1 MRSLNRAGQESRNR
15 CRRPLR
21 GRTSGAKGWIT
32 RIGLAALLLLLR
44 PGQAGRRG
52 AAIAEPHPAA
62 AAETIAVDAQAP
74 AHDFPH
80 FWERMFG
87 SGRAILSLRDSYRR
101 DLRTV
106 KQATGFEYVRFHGIF
121 DDEAGVYG
129 GDSSGKPIYNF
140 SYVDQIY
147 DGLLDNGVRP
157 FVELSF
163 MPDKLAAKPSLFPFW
178 YKPDVSPPRDYDRW
192 GEMIEAFT
200 RHLVARYG
208 ADEVAQWYFEVWN
221 EPNIAFWAGDPKEST
236 YYQLYDATVRAI
248 KRVSPRFRVGGPS
261 TAQAAWVDRFIQ
273 HCVQANVP
281 VDFVSTHVYG
291 NDTAQN
297 VLGTDEKTPRDQ
309 MVYRAVRKVHD
320 QIKASPRPD
329 LPLIFSEYNASYMN
343 EQNVT
348 DSAFMGPWLAHNVA
362 QCDGLTDM
370 MSYWT
375 FSDVFEEG
383 GVVKQPFYG
392 GFGLIAAGSI
402 PKASFNAFRMLHEL
416 GNQRLAV
423 DSDEALATRT
433 SDGRLAVAV
442 WNYAPPGAS
451 GTPKQIILDLRGLTR
466 NQRHVRIE
474 ILDRDHGSSLAAW
487 EAMGRPDFPSREQQ
501 RQLRAA
507 AQMPASAEQNLKPGS
522 AESVTVNLPG
532 QSLALVET
540 EP

>member
-1 MRSLNRAGQESRNR
+1 MM
-15 CRRPLR
+15 
-21 GRTSGAKGWIT
+21 
-32 RIGLAALLLLLR
+32 LLLLLCALQPSTSR
-44 PGQAGRRG
+44 CAPADSRAG
-52 AAIAEPHPAA
+52 EPP
-62 AAETIAVDAQAP
+62 AETIVVDAQAP

-80 FWERMFG
+80 FWEQMFG

-101 DLRTV
+101 DLRSA
-106 KQATGFEYVRFHGIF
+106 KQVTGFEYVRFHGIF
-121 DDEAGVYG
+121 DDDVGIYKE
-129 GDSSGKPIYNF
+129 DDSGKPAYNF

-163 MPDKLAAKPSLFPFW
+163 MPDKLAAKPAMFPFW

-192 GEMIEAFT
+192 GDMIEAFT

-221 EPNIAFWAGDPKEST
+221 EPNIAFWAGDPQEAT
-236 YYQLYDATVRAI
+236 YYQLYDATARAI
-248 KRVSPRFRVGGPS
+248 KRVNPRFRVGGPS
-261 TAQAAWVDRFIQ
+261 TAQAAWADRFIQ
-273 HCVQANVP
+273 HCVQASVP

-297 VLGTDEKTPRDQ
+297 VLGTDEKIPRDQ
-309 MVYRAVRKVHD
+309 MVYRAVKKVHD

-348 DSAFMGPWLAHNVA
+348 DSAYMGPWLAHNVA
-362 QCDGLTDM
+362 QCDGLTAM

-383 GVVKQPFYG
+383 GVVKRPFYG

-402 PKASFNAFRMLHEL
+402 PKASFNVFRMLHEL
-416 GNQRLAV
+416 GNQRLAL

-433 SDGRLAVAV
+433 SDGRLAIAV
-442 WNYAPPGAS
+442 WNYAPPGDS
-451 GTPKQIILDLRGLTR
+451 GAPKQITLELRGLAR

-474 ILDRDHGSSLAAW
+474 VLDRDHGSSLTAW
-487 EAMGRPDFPSREQQ
+487 ETMRRPDFPSREQQ
-501 RQLRAA
+501 RQLRVA
-507 AQMPASAEQNLKPGS
+507 AQMPSPAEQNLKPGG
-522 AESVTVNLPG
+522 AASVTLNLPG
-532 QSLALVET
+532 QALALVET